1 MMILLC
7 GGAANGKSSFAEALC
22 MQFPEP
28 RFYLAAMQ
36 PYGEEGEARTKRHR
50 AMREGKGFTTI
61 ERYTDYA
68 SLTLPAHATA
78 LLECIANLTANEMF
92 DACGN
97 VTDPV
102 ERVLSGVAAVE
113 RQCEHLVVITNDVG
127 GDGCIYA
134 PETAAYI
141 DAMGRINA
149 ALAARADTVVELVAG
164 IPILLKG
171 ELPQ

>member
-7 GGAANGKSSFAEALC
+7 GGAANGKSAYAESVC
-22 MQFPEP
+22 MRFPTP
-28 RFYLAAMQ
+28 RYYLAAMQ
-36 PYGEEGEARTKRHR
+36 PYGAEGEARIARHR
-50 AMREGKGFTTI
+50 AQRAGKGFETV

-68 SLTLPAHATA
+68 SLQLPTRGTA

-127 GDGCIYA
+127 SDGCVYA

-149 ALAARADTVVELVAG
+149 ALAAHADTVVELVAG